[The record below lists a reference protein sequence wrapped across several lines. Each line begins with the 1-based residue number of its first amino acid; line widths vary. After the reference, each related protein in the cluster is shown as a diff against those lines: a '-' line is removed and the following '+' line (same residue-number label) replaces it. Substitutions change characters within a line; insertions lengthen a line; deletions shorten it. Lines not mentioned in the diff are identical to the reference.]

1 MEELKGFEVFEI
13 KPQIVSKGKKSQR
26 LARTDMIGASVQVA
40 AEGGETNMH
49 SHPHTDSVWI
59 VLEGEATFYGAGEG
73 GSDKVAA
80 KLQKHQGLLL
90 KRATPYWFESSGATP
105 LVILHLTARDPNAK
119 SENSRV
125 NFRPR
130 TRVGSEGA
138 VVVEGKFFG
147 EEKPSAG

>member
-1 MEELKGFEVFEI
+1 MENIQGFELFEI
-13 KPQIVSKGKKSQR
+13 KPQLVSKGKKSQR
-26 LARTDMIGASVQVA
+26 LARTDLIGASVQVA

-49 SHPHTDSVWI
+49 SHPHTDSIWI
-59 VLEGEATFYGAGEG
+59 VLDGEATFYGAGPG

-80 KLQKHQGLLL
+80 KMKKNSGLLL
-90 KRATPYWFESSGATP
+90 KRGTPYWFESSGTTP

-138 VVVEGKFFG
+138 VVIEGEYFGEGK
-147 EEKPSAG
+147 AGD